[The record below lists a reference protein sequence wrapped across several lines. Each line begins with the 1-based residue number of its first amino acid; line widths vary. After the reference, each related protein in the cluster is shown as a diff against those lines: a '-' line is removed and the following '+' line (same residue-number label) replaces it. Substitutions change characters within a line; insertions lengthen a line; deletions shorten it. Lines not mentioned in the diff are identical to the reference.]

1 MSYSIAIRTLGTA
14 GDKFNRE
21 LQSIACQTLKP
32 EKVVIYI
39 AQGYARPTGTI
50 GIEQYV
56 EVPKGMVAQRALPY
70 AEIDS
75 DYILLLDDDMELST
89 VLRPTPW
96 ATTKSPC
103 PTR

>member
-50 GIEQYV
+50 GI
-56 EVPKGMVAQRALPY
+56 
-70 AEIDS
+70 
-75 DYILLLDDDMELST
+75 
-89 VLRPTPW
+89 
-96 ATTKSPC
+96 
-103 PTR
+103 